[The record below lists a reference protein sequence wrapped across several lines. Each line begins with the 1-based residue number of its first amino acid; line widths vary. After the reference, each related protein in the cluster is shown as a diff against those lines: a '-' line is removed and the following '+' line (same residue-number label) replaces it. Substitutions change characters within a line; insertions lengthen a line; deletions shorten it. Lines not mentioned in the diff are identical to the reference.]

1 MLVLT
6 RSKDE
11 SLMIGDS
18 VEIKVIETKG
28 GKVRLGIEAPR
39 EMSVHR
45 KEVWLKIQGEQ
56 DGNCNKNRAGH

>member
-11 SLMIGDS
+11 SLMVGDS
-18 VEIKVIETKG
+18 VEIKVIEVKG

-45 KEVWLKIQGEQ
+45 KEVWLKIQGER
-56 DGNCNKNRAGH
+56 DGDGKKI